1 MIEKWRS
8 KNLLDYL
15 FYRKVKISDKLVE
28 ECWRE
33 SLNEFLKGLI
43 YIELSVTKFKIKPEE
58 GVEQFK
64 MSKS

>member
-1 MIEKWRS
+1 MEKQKFTR
-8 KNLLDYL
+8 L
-15 FYRKVKISDKLVE
+15 FILQKIVE

-33 SLNEFLKGLI
+33 CLNEFLEGLI

-64 MSKS
+64 V